1 MRWTPV
7 CLVVINKDSRAYQ
20 PDKVSYAIRLEL
32 KKQIH
37 THHFRR
43 EKQLPRALA
52 EEVHQETR
60 SAELSEAK
68 FQRVHRRYDIPNVI
82 AGYLPFA
89 V

>member
-1 MRWTPV
+1 M

-20 PDKVSYAIRLEL
+20 PDKVSCTIRLKLE
-32 KKQIH
+32 KQIH

-60 SAELSEAK
+60 SAELSEAE
-68 FQRVHRRYDIPNVI
+68 FQQALRRYDIPSVI